1 MSARRP
7 ARRALR
13 WCAPLLAVLLAVVM
27 LPAGASAARLP
38 LTGASRSFSVEAAT
52 RCDDADT
59 VTPTGTGSTTS
70 VTLGNLAPACAGMPL
85 RVQVWDTTA
94 SSSTP
99 AAFTATGTVPATATT
114 LVLTGTAFTPSAA
127 QRALVTLAAWPIPT
141 TWVPP
146 APAVAC
152 TVTGV
157 VRVVGST
164 RVVDP
169 PTGQTCSA
177 TIVGVTTPGS
187 GGSYSDLWVRLT
199 TTSTSTLQWSL
210 AVNFADPAIAF
221 SPRGVSVSPN
231 ATVTSVCSA
240 LPVVRVAADAPLT
253 DTLTLSNPRDLWVR
267 GHQSATG
274 SSDLACP

>member
-1 MSARRP
+1 MSTGRP

-13 WCAPLLAVLLAVVM
+13 WCAPLLAVLLAVLV
-27 LPAGASAARLP
+27 LPEGASAARLP
-38 LTGASRSFSVEAAT
+38 LTGGSRSFSVEAT
-52 RCDDADT
+52 SRCADTVT

-70 VTLGNLAPACAGMPL
+70 VTVSDLAPGCAGKAL
-85 RVQVWDTTA
+85 RVQVWDTSA
-94 SSSTP
+94 SAGTP
-99 AAFTATGTVPATATT
+99 AAFTATGTVPAAGTA
-114 LVLTGTAFTPSAA
+114 LVVTGTGFTPSTG

-164 RVVDP
+164 RVVDA

-177 TIVGVTTPGS
+177 TIMAVTTPGS
-187 GGSYSDLWVRLT
+187 GGAYTDLWVRLT
-199 TTSTSTLQWSL
+199 TTSGANLQWSL

-221 SPRGVSVSPN
+221 TPRGVSASPN

-240 LPVVRVAADAPLT
+240 LPVARVAADTPLT
-253 DTLTLSNPRDLWVR
+253 DTLTASDPRDLWIR

-274 SSDLACP
+274 SADLSCG